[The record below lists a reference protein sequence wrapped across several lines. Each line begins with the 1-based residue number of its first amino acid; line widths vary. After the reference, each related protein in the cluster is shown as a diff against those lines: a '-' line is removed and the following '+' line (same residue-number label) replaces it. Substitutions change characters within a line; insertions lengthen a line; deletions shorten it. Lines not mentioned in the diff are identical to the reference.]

1 MNLVTDVRG
10 ELIFDAWVHFIVRL
24 ARLYLRDR
32 HELGL
37 LDILVHE
44 VPAESSALCS
54 SSGELRSQRALS
66 LHRLEVTRLEV
77 DLAAVG
83 DVLAY
88 RVVVRAPKL
97 RLVNRILAMLDGLN
111 LLPQGGE
118 LILVEA
124 RAVADDSLRKTI
136 MSLFQRLGKL
146 LLEQH
151 SSLLLL

>member
-1 MNLVTDVRG
+1 
-10 ELIFDAWVHFIVRL
+10 
-24 ARLYLRDR
+24 
-32 HELGL
+32 
-37 LDILVHE
+37 
-44 VPAESSALCS
+44 
-54 SSGELRSQRALS
+54 
-66 LHRLEVTRLEV
+66 V

-97 RLVNRILAMLDGLN
+97 GLVNRILAMLDGLN

-136 MSLFQRLGKL
+136 LSLFQRLGKL

-151 SSLLLL
+151 SSLLPL